1 MADEPGRFCLDFAIA
16 GAVATKRKRATAA
29 EVLAL
34 LQARYPEAACAL
46 RHGDP
51 WQLLTATILS
61 AQCTD
66 VRVNIVTPALFAKYP
81 TPEALGAA
89 DPADVEALIRSTGFF
104 RQKTK
109 SIIAMSQDVAG
120 RFGGKVP
127 ETLAELTTLRGVG
140 RKTANV
146 IIGVAF
152 GGDGVVVD
160 THVRRLSRRLG
171 WTKQTDPVKIEQD
184 LMALFPR
191 DQWTQM
197 GTVLIWHGRDLC
209 PARKPRC
216 AECPVGHLCPEGRK
230 RLAAPGAAPLSQ
242 ISGMRRE

>member
-1 MADEPGRFCLDFAIA
+1 MTRCKREAAAAVLD
-16 GAVATKRKRATAA
+16 
-29 EVLAL
+29 L
-34 LQARYPEAACAL
+34 LEARYPEASCAL
-46 RHGDP
+46 QHRDP

-66 VRVNIVTPALFAKYP
+66 VRVNMVTPALFAKYA
-81 TPEALGAA
+81 TAAALGAA
-89 DPADVEALIRSTGFF
+89 KAEDVEAIIRSTGFF
-104 RQKTK
+104 RQKAK
-109 SIIAMSQDVAG
+109 SIIAMSQDLVD

-127 ETLAELTTLRGVG
+127 ETLPELTSLRGVG

-152 GGDGVVVD
+152 GGAGVVVD
-160 THVRRLSRRLG
+160 THVRRISRRLG
-171 WTKQTDPVKIEQD
+171 WTKQSHPAKIEQE

-191 DQWTQM
+191 ERWTQM

-216 AECPVGHLCPEGRK
+216 AECPVNELCPEGRK
-230 RLAAPGAAPLSQ
+230 RLATPSTARP
-242 ISGMRRE
+242 